1 VKVAFAV
8 LFRCGSG
15 LVAILSVV
23 LGSAQDTSVVS
34 DVNVSAN
41 GKAEEMINRLTG
53 SSAGVS
59 IEGSA
64 VLFQRAVVMPEVEA
78 ETSFEELAEEGSEVQ
93 DVEKQR
99 VRGKHVGYR
108 VQVYADNNVRS
119 AKTEARQRERAIG
132 NSFPQYGTYVSYA
145 SPFWRLRVG
154 DFRSQYEAEKA
165 AAEIKRQFPGYA
177 KEVRVVRDRVNV
189 K

>member
-1 VKVAFAV
+1 MFMDLKIF
-8 LFRCGSG
+8 LTG

-23 LGSAQDTSVVS
+23 LGSAQDTTVVS

-108 VQVYADNNVRS
+108 VQVYAD
-119 AKTEARQRERAIG
+119 KTEARQRERAIG